1 MTVKMALAL
10 GMMVGLAG
18 CCSFQTN
25 RIIDYRVEYGTQT
38 DPVLRAQIERIDASL
53 RAKYGMSTEQSAVG
67 LMDLRTGQLAMIHPD
82 RGEYAASIPKIAILL
97 AYFELHPES
106 REKLDPRVRHE
117 LGLMIKASS
126 NEMAAKYSR
135 AMGDDLMRHDSVLVN
150 PGAVTGVS
158 NSVSLLLRVAPI

>member
-67 LMDLRTGQLAMIHPD
+67 LMDLRTGQLAMTPS
-82 RGEYAASIPKIAILL
+82 GSG
-97 AYFELHPES
+97 
-106 REKLDPRVRHE
+106 RVRREHS
-117 LGLMIKASS
+117 KDRNS
-126 NEMAAKYSR
+126 
-135 AMGDDLMRHDSVLVN
+135 
-150 PGAVTGVS
+150 PGI
-158 NSVSLLLRVAPI
+158 LRVAS